1 MSKKR
6 LLEHNAK
13 SFEQKS
19 SAKKNR
25 PIDVITLDGTP
36 PINNYFRPLQYG
48 FRPAIITLD
57 SPNKVNEKAVK
68 VPQTEDDDCSVMF
81 EKKVINPIR
90 RNHEGDDCTVIFEKK
105 GINPIRR
112 NRSIKQQTSI
122 LELTPNNTPV
132 RRISS
137 EPVTIVSLKSNK
149 LVRKLSFEE
158 NDSSFRSAGSSC
170 RNNSCRFNTSS
181 QSSTPSSDTARKLN
195 DSRPDRRIGV
205 EHFKNTMYKTTL
217 QKTLSLSKGWEWC
230 EYDVNMFMGSRYR
243 HVAAAAESEDENWSL
258 LPNENNCQHEC
269 FLTFFTTYTSTA
281 ERGLHSTEEES
292 ANLWQSILE
301 FLEGCYSTNACPAV
315 SILHAILIR
324 GVLKNPNV
332 NVRKAAFSF
341 MQRFILYLYPPHSAA
356 SRDVYKKLFVRNP
369 FATSSDLNA
378 FDPTE
383 MWDFFIE
390 LIEEAKQEHSVKK
403 GKDSGPLLLLELV
416 LLILQSDLMSWINCS
431 LHSQKLESS
440 LPIIARLFWSGD
452 IGVINIRVESVTKAY
467 LSIVFL
473 SPFKN
478 TSHCRGSSITILSRL
493 LKQIISM
500 LAQFIDIY
508 DRHKEQSILKQNLV
522 DSFIVLLENFEKNN
536 SYLSHSR
543 LWMQLYLLKPD
554 WFSAAIARALIK
566 KTVMR
571 ILSGTV
577 PSPLNEFQYL
587 LLGLRKS
594 IEEMENIQDLIAKSI
609 SSQHFSNKGGLEAKQ
624 NSTMKKTVSESNK
637 APNAIKDD
645 DGKETELVSFATP
658 VKMNMDSVPSSERYL
673 STKSPNSPFLY
684 SPQKINTSS
693 RNKYGKIDNMY
704 NQQLLKN
711 INTDQTHLANFAHNS
726 FQERR
731 YYTQPAKKEISH
743 GLQLSWLHQTSW

>member
-6 LLEHNAK
+6 FLESNAK
-13 SFEQKS
+13 SSEQKP

-25 PIDVITLDGTP
+25 PIEVIALDGTP
-36 PINNYFRPLQYG
+36 PINNYFRPLSYG

-57 SPNKVNEKAVK
+57 GSIDILNEKEEK
-68 VPQTEDDDCSVMF
+68 MPQTEDDDCTVIF

-90 RNHEGDDCTVIFEKK
+90 RNREDDDCTVTFEKK

-112 NRSIKQQTSI
+112 NRSIKHQTS
-122 LELTPNNTPV
+122 TPNNTPV

-158 NDSSFRSAGSSC
+158 NDSSFLSAGSLC
-170 RNNSCRFNTSS
+170 RRNSCMFNTSS
-181 QSSTPSSDTARKLN
+181 QSSTPSSETARKLN
-195 DSRPDRRIGV
+195 GSRSDRPVGV
-205 EHFKNTMYKTTL
+205 EHFRNTMYKTTL

-230 EYDVNMFMGSRYR
+230 EYDANMFMGSRYN

-315 SILHAILIR
+315 SILHAILLR

-332 NVRKAAFSF
+332 YVRKAAFSF

-356 SRDVYKKLFVRNP
+356 SRDVYKKLLVRNP

-390 LIEEAKQEHSVKK
+390 LIEEAKLEHSVKK

-440 LPIIARLFWSGD
+440 LPIIARLFWPGD

-467 LSIVFL
+467 LSMVFL
-473 SPFKN
+473 SPVKN
-478 TSHCRGSSITILSRL
+478 TSHCRSSSITMLSRL

-500 LAQFIDIY
+500 VAQFIDIY
-508 DRHKEQSILKQNLV
+508 DRHKEQNILKQNLV
-522 DSFIVLLENFEKNN
+522 DSFIVWLENFEKNN

-554 WFSAAIARALIK
+554 WFSAAIARALIN
-566 KTVMR
+566 KTAKR

-577 PSPLNEFQYL
+577 PSPLNESQYL

-594 IEEMENIQDLIAKSI
+594 MEEMENIQDLIARSI
-609 SSQHFSNKGGLEAKQ
+609 SSQHFSNKGGLETTQ
-624 NSTMKKTVSESNK
+624 NSTIKKSVAESNK
-637 APNAIKDD
+637 APNAIKDH
-645 DGKETELVSFATP
+645 DGKETALVAFATP

-684 SPQKINTSS
+684 SPQKINTRS
-693 RNKYGKIDNMY
+693 RNKYGKVDMY
-704 NQQLLKN
+704 NHRKAFVQK
-711 INTDQTHLANFAHNS
+711 
-726 FQERR
+726 
-731 YYTQPAKKEISH
+731 YKY
-743 GLQLSWLHQTSW
+743 

>member
-6 LLEHNAK
+6 FLESNAK
-13 SFEQKS
+13 SSEQKP

-25 PIDVITLDGTP
+25 PIEVIALDGTP
-36 PINNYFRPLQYG
+36 PIKNYFRPLSYG

-57 SPNKVNEKAVK
+57 GSIDILNENEVK
-68 VPQTEDDDCSVMF
+68 MPQTEDDDCTVIF
-81 EKKVINPIR
+81 EKKVINPIQ
-90 RNHEGDDCTVIFEKK
+90 RNCEDDDCTVTFEKK

-112 NRSIKQQTSI
+112 NRSIKQQNSI
-122 LELTPNNTPV
+122 LEQTPNNTPV

-158 NDSSFRSAGSSC
+158 NDSSFLSAGSIC
-170 RNNSCRFNTSS
+170 RRNSCMFNTSS
-181 QSSTPSSDTARKLN
+181 QSSTPSSETARKLN
-195 DSRPDRRIGV
+195 GSRSDRPVGV
-205 EHFKNTMYKTTL
+205 EHFRNTMYKTTL

-230 EYDVNMFMGSRYR
+230 EYDANMFMGSRYN

-315 SILHAILIR
+315 SILHAILLR

-332 NVRKAAFSF
+332 YVRKAAFSF

-356 SRDVYKKLFVRNP
+356 SRDVYKKLLVRNP

-383 MWDFFIE
+383 MWDFFLG
-390 LIEEAKQEHSVKK
+390 LIEDAKLEHSVKK
-403 GKDSGPLLLLELV
+403 GKDSGPFLLLELV

-440 LPIIARLFWSGD
+440 LPIIARLFWPGD

-467 LSIVFL
+467 LSMVFL
-473 SPFKN
+473 SPVKN
-478 TSHCRGSSITILSRL
+478 TSHCRSSSITMLSRL

-508 DRHKEQSILKQNLV
+508 DRHKEQNILKQNLV
-522 DSFIVLLENFEKNN
+522 DSFIVWLENFEKNN

-554 WFSAAIARALIK
+554 WFSAAIARALIN
-566 KTVMR
+566 KTAKR

-577 PSPLNEFQYL
+577 PSPLNESQYL

-594 IEEMENIQDLIAKSI
+594 MKEMENIQDLIAKSI

-624 NSTMKKTVSESNK
+624 NSTIRKTVAESNT
-637 APNAIKDD
+637 ALNAIKDD
-645 DGKETELVSFATP
+645 DGKETALVSFATP
-658 VKMNMDSVPSSERYL
+658 VKMNMDSVPRSERYL
-673 STKSPNSPFLY
+673 STKSPHSPFLY
-684 SPQKINTSS
+684 SPQKINTRS
-693 RNKYGKIDNMY
+693 RNKYGKVDMY
-704 NQQLLKN
+704 NHRKAFVQK
-711 INTDQTHLANFAHNS
+711 
-726 FQERR
+726 
-731 YYTQPAKKEISH
+731 YT
-743 GLQLSWLHQTSW
+743 L

>member
-6 LLEHNAK
+6 FLEPNAK
-13 SFEQKS
+13 SSEQKP

-25 PIDVITLDGTP
+25 PIEVIALDGTP
-36 PINNYFRPLQYG
+36 PINNYFKPLSYG

-57 SPNKVNEKAVK
+57 GSIDILNENEVK
-68 VPQTEDDDCSVMF
+68 MPQTKDDDCTVIF
-81 EKKVINPIR
+81 EKKVINPIQ
-90 RNHEGDDCTVIFEKK
+90 RNREDDDCTVTFEKK

-112 NRSIKQQTSI
+112 NRSIKHQTS
-122 LELTPNNTPV
+122 TPNNTPV

-158 NDSSFRSAGSSC
+158 NDSSFLSAGSIC
-170 RNNSCRFNTSS
+170 RRNSCMFNTSS
-181 QSSTPSSDTARKLN
+181 QSSTPSSETARKLN
-195 DSRPDRRIGV
+195 GSRPDRPVGV
-205 EHFKNTMYKTTL
+205 EHFRNTMYKTTL

-230 EYDVNMFMGSRYR
+230 EYDANMFMGSRYN
-243 HVAAAAESEDENWSL
+243 HMAAAAESEDENWSL

-315 SILHAILIR
+315 SILHAILLR

-332 NVRKAAFSF
+332 YVRKAAFSF

-390 LIEEAKQEHSVKK
+390 LIEEAKLEHSVKK
-403 GKDSGPLLLLELV
+403 GKDSGPVLLLELV

-440 LPIIARLFWSGD
+440 LPIIARLFWPGD

-467 LSIVFL
+467 LSMVFL
-473 SPFKN
+473 SPVKN
-478 TSHCRGSSITILSRL
+478 TSHCRSSSITMLSRL

-508 DRHKEQSILKQNLV
+508 DRHKEQNILKQNLV
-522 DSFIVLLENFEKNN
+522 DSFIVWLENFEKNN

-554 WFSAAIARALIK
+554 WFSAAIARALIN
-566 KTVMR
+566 KTAKR

-577 PSPLNEFQYL
+577 PSPLNESQYL

-594 IEEMENIQDLIAKSI
+594 MEEMENIQDLIARSI
-609 SSQHFSNKGGLEAKQ
+609 SSQHFSNKGDLETKQ
-624 NSTMKKTVSESNK
+624 NSAIRKSVAESNK
-637 APNAIKDD
+637 APNAIKDH
-645 DGKETELVSFATP
+645 DGKETALVAFATP

-684 SPQKINTSS
+684 SPQKINTRS
-693 RNKYGKIDNMY
+693 RNKYGKVDIY
-704 NQQLLKN
+704 NHRKAFVQKYSA
-711 INTDQTHLANFAHNS
+711 TV
-726 FQERR
+726 
-731 YYTQPAKKEISH
+731 
-743 GLQLSWLHQTSW
+743 